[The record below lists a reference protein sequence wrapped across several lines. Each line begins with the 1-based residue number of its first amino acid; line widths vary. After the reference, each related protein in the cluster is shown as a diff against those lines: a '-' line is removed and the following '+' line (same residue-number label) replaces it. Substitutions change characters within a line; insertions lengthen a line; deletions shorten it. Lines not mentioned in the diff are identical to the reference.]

1 MPASPPS
8 TTPWRSIDSGDYQ
21 DVPRSVTAMAKEF
34 SGGSTTGPHT
44 HARGQLIYAVTGSM
58 RVRTAQGVWPLPA
71 RRALWVPP
79 GVEHAVVMLGGVS
92 MRTLYLAADA
102 ASKLSGQCCVL
113 EVSNL
118 LRELILSLT
127 AEPIEYALDGRSGQI
142 AALILTELA
151 LAARIPLHIPW
162 PHDRRLQAVCLA
174 IVKQPGLRRTVD
186 DWGHEVGA
194 SGRTLIRL
202 FQAEL
207 GLTYHEW
214 VQQVRLADA
223 LGRLSVGQSIAR
235 IASELG
241 YRSPSAFAAMFRRTL
256 GASPH
261 QYLNQTASN
270 AAPAQT

>member
-1 MPASPPS
+1 MPAFPPTS
-8 TTPWRSIDSGDYQ
+8 APWRSIDAGDYQ
-21 DVPRSVTAMAKEF
+21 HVPRSVTAMAKEF
-34 SGGSTTGPHT
+34 SVGSSTGPHS
-44 HARGQLIYAVTGSM
+44 HVRGQLIYAVTGSM
-58 RVRTAQGVWPLPA
+58 QVRTAHGLWPLPA

-79 GVEHAVVMLGGVS
+79 GVEHAVHMLGDVS

-102 ASKLSGQCCVL
+102 ASSLSGECCVL

-118 LRELILSLT
+118 LRELILSLA
-127 AEPIEYALDGRSGQI
+127 AEPIEYAIDGRSGQI

-151 LAARIPLHIPW
+151 LAVRVPLHIPW
-162 PHDRRLQAVCLA
+162 PQDRRLQAVCQA

-202 FQAEL
+202 FQAQL
-207 GLTYHEW
+207 GLNYHEW

-223 LGRLSVGQSIAR
+223 LSRLSMGQSIAR
-235 IASELG
+235 IAAELG
-241 YRSPSAFAAMFRRTL
+241 YRSPSAFAAMFRRAL

-261 QYLNQTASN
+261 HYLHQTVSN
-270 AAPAQT
+270 VAVCKT